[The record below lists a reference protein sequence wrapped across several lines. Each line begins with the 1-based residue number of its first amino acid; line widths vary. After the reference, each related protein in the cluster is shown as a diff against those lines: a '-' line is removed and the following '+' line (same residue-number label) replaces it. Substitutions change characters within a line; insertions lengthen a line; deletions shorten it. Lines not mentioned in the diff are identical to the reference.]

1 MAIINQNAYQIANL
15 AYQQV
20 VGDTTLTATDMTG
33 LIAMGEKL
41 ADLKLTDAF
50 YGVITDAIAR
60 DVVPNREY
68 NGVDDS
74 GLLVAS
80 DEWGALVR
88 KFYIEPPEAS
98 EALRWNLENG
108 QIVSQDTVNKL
119 TVHEDVFSG
128 IDPWDIDYTLPN
140 NQLFTAFHGPAEFG
154 AFVNG
159 IYVAVNNAA
168 KIKQAAMQRMV
179 TTNFIASLLSST
191 SAGIH
196 KINLLTEYNTLTN
209 KSLTF
214 TTAMM
219 SSDFLKYAT
228 MRIGS
233 VIKYMR
239 DPSSVFNVKQRVRF
253 TPASDL
259 RVQMLS
265 AFGSAVNSYLQADTY
280 HNELTALPLYRE
292 VNFWQGNNQ
301 TYSNDNVSSI
311 DVTTSKGD
319 VVKETGIIGLITDY
333 DAMGINF
340 QRQNIETHINYKG
353 KFTNFFMQYDV
364 GYFNDTS
371 ENGVV
376 FVMQET

>member
-15 AYQQV
+15 AYQQAT
-20 VGDTTLTATDMTG
+20 GDSKLVATDLTG

-41 ADLKLTDAF
+41 TSLKLTDAF
-50 YGVITDAIAR
+50 FGVITDAIAR
-60 DVVPNREY
+60 DVVPSREY
-68 NGVDDS
+68 NAVDDS

-80 DEWGALVR
+80 SEWGALVR
-88 KFYIEPPEAS
+88 KFYIEPPEATT
-98 EALRWNLENG
+98 AVRWNLQNG
-108 QIVSQDTVNKL
+108 DTVSQDTVNKL

-128 IDPWDIDYTLPN
+128 IDPWDIDYTIPN
-140 NQLFTAFHGPAEFG
+140 SQLFTAFKGPAEFG

-168 KIKQAAMQRMV
+168 KMKQAAMQRMV

-191 SAGIH
+191 ATGIH
-196 KINLLTEYNTLTN
+196 KINLLAEYNTATN
-209 KSLTF
+209 ESLTF
-214 TTAMM
+214 
-219 SSDFLKYAT
+219 SSAFRSGDFLKYAT
-228 MRIGS
+228 MRIAS

-253 TPASDL
+253 TPESDL
-259 RVQMLS
+259 RVQFLS

-301 TYSNDNVSSI
+301 TYSIEDVSTI
-311 DVTTSKGD
+311 NVTTSKGD
-319 VVKETGIIGLITDY
+319 VVNETGIIGLITDY

-340 QRQNIETHINYKG
+340 ERQNVETHMNYKG
-353 KFTNFFMQYDV
+353 KFTNFFLQYDV

>member
-20 VGDTTLTATDMTG
+20 TGDTKLVATDLTG

-41 ADLKLTDAF
+41 TDLKLTDAF

-60 DVVPNREY
+60 DVVPDRVY
-68 NGVDDS
+68 NAVDDS
-74 GLLVAS
+74 GLLVSS

-98 EALRWNLENG
+98 EALRWSLQNG
-108 QIVSQDTVNKL
+108 QTVSQDTVNKL

-140 NQLFTAFHGPAEFG
+140 DQLITAFRGPAEFG

-168 KIKQAAMQRMV
+168 KMKQAAMQRMV

-191 SAGIH
+191 AAGIH

-209 KSLTF
+209 ESLTF
-214 TTAMM
+214 TSAMM

-253 TPASDL
+253 TPAADL

-301 TYSNDNVSSI
+301 TYSNDDVSSI

-319 VVKETGIIGLITDY
+319 VVKESGIIGLITDY

-340 QRQNIETHINYKG
+340 QRQNIDTHINYKG

>member
-68 NGVDDS
+68 NDVDDS

-98 EALRWNLENG
+98 EALRWNLKNG

-140 NQLFTAFHGPAEFG
+140 NQLFTAFRGPAEFG

-196 KINLLTEYNTLTN
+196 KINLLTEYNTLAN

-301 TYSNDNVSSI
+301 TYSNDDVSSI
-311 DVTTSKGD
+311 DVTTSKGN